1 MAGPLRKPRTKST
14 AQQEEG
20 ENRFA
25 VHLSKPATLILCA
38 VFLVASAWS
47 FFMGFMVG
55 RGQNPEAHLE
65 QMTGLRV
72 KDAPVQLPQESTIP
86 SADAATSAPSAE
98 KAPTPPPAPNPPQE
112 QRADNDAQKQ
122 PEALAKQHATGEA
135 RYPFA
140 RPSGS
145 SLAAW
150 GQQQASPQDTG
161 KQKENTSRKSQS
173 AQVPTTGMAMQPT
186 GGPIYD
192 ATYQVAAFKGPK
204 DAAHLCQTLKERGIR
219 AFKQKSGKVLLVLVN
234 LHGTDADA
242 LSLRKTLQAMGLGAP
257 VLLSR
262 KAVTAGPAKK
272 RH

>member
-1 MAGPLRKPRTKST
+1 MSGPLRKPRTKST

-20 ENRFA
+20 KNRFA
-25 VHLSKPATLILCA
+25 LHLSKPATLLLCA
-38 VFLVASAWS
+38 VFLVAAAWS

-65 QMTGLRV
+65 QMTGLSV
-72 KDAPVQLPQESTIP
+72 KNAPVQLPQESIMS

-98 KAPTPPPAPNPPQE
+98 KSPTPPPAPDPAQE
-112 QRADNDAQKQ
+112 QRADNGAQKQ
-122 PEALAKQHATGEA
+122 PEAPATQHAAGEA
-135 RYPFA
+135 PYPFA
-140 RPSGS
+140 RPNGSG
-145 SLAAW
+145 LAAW
-150 GQQQASPQDTG
+150 GQQQASSQDTG
-161 KQKENTSRKSQS
+161 KQKENSSRKPQS
-173 AQVPTTGMAMQPT
+173 AQMPTTGMAMQPA

-192 ATYQVAAFKGPK
+192 ATYQVAAFKGSK
-204 DAAHLCQTLKERGIR
+204 DAAQLCLTLKERGIR
-219 AFKQKSGKVLLVLVN
+219 AFKQKSGKVLLVLVS

-262 KAVTAGPAKK
+262 KVVTAGTANK